1 MTELTLFALFKSKIK
16 ELSDSIKK
24 ISEETFSGSY
34 NDLTDKP
41 DLSNFADKDSVKA
54 VSGSVDELEQAIE
67 DFVAASDL
75 EATNEDINEIIEE
88 ATKNVTTVQA
98 NIDRFDEAVSGLD
111 RQARERQVQF
121 MEALDSEYSTSS
133 SFTE

>member
-1 MTELTLFALFKSKIK
+1 MTELTLFALFKSKIN

-41 DLSNFADKDSVKA
+41 DLSNFADNDSVKA
-54 VSGSVDELEQAIE
+54 VSDSVDELKQAIE

-75 EATNEDINEIIEE
+75 EATDEEINEIMS
-88 ATKNVTTVQA
+88 
-98 NIDRFDEAVSGLD
+98 D
-111 RQARERQVQF
+111 
-121 MEALDSEYSTSS
+121 
-133 SFTE
+133 